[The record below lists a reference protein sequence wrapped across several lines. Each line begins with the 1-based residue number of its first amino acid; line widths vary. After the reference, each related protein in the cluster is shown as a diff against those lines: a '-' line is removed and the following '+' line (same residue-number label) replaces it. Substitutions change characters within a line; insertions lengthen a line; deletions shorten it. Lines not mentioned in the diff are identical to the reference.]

1 MLNNYD
7 NKESLKEINDCST
20 EVKSSDIDINDNN
33 YIKYKLINNYK
44 QWNGYNYFK
53 FKGHILE
60 GPCNFRPTLMT
71 GCALTIPTI
80 LFLSFN
86 SQFMKD
92 ELSIVIPILILI
104 IYILSLIFLLIASFI
119 DPGIIR
125 RFNLVNDNKNKDY
138 IKNNNIKRNE
148 AKIFQLGYIYN
159 YKYCQTCGIMRPNR
173 STHCSD
179 CNNCVERLDH
189 HCPWIGNCAGKRNYI
204 FFFIFLVLLNILSI
218 LIIIFSIIYIV
229 SKVKDYSKLND
240 ALPNDQKINHL
251 TSNAFCDLIT
261 YFFNISS

>member
-1 MLNNYD
+1 
-7 NKESLKEINDCST
+7 
-20 EVKSSDIDINDNN
+20 
-33 YIKYKLINNYK
+33 
-44 QWNGYNYFK
+44 
-53 FKGHILE
+53 
-60 GPCNFRPTLMT
+60 MT
-71 GCALTIPTI
+71 GTAMTIPMI
-80 LFLSFN
+80 LFLVFN
-86 SQFMKD
+86 SKYITDKLTVF
-92 ELSIVIPILILI
+92 IPIIIGILYLITFIYLI
-104 IYILSLIFLLIASFI
+104 IATFR

-218 LIIIFSIIYIV
+218 LIIIFSI
-229 SKVKDYSKLND
+229 
-240 ALPNDQKINHL
+240 
-251 TSNAFCDLIT
+251 
-261 YFFNISS
+261 